1 MTQRDEVM
9 IAFSKVP
16 YPGDEALTPCG
27 CDECR
32 WEVGRL
38 RGKKWTR
45 LGLDDFGAGDGE
57 ANVALLT
64 PAAFHY
70 FLPGLMLVALD
81 HSEAR
86 GDILGKVIHRIT
98 ASDREGKAA
107 RAKVD
112 QVINRLSGRQ
122 RQVLADLI
130 RQAEGSEP
138 HVPAIWQSAIAN
150 LIDGIATPYDH
161 GTVERWLAEE
171 DGGRSGLPP
180 ASGDRGP

>member
-1 MTQRDEVM
+1 MSLRDEAM

-16 YPGDEALTPCG
+16 YPGDEALTSCD

-45 LGLDDFGAGDGE
+45 LSLDDFGAGDGA

-70 FLPGLMLVALD
+70 FLPGLILLALD
-81 HSEAR
+81 HPGMT
-86 GDILGKVIHRIT
+86 GDILGMVVRRLT
-98 ASDREGKAA
+98 ASDREGEAA

-112 QVINRLSGRQ
+112 QVIKRLSGRQ
-122 RQVLADLI
+122 RRVLIELI
-130 RQAEGSEP
+130 LQAEGSEP
-138 HVPAIWQSAIAN
+138 HVPAIWQSAITN
-150 LIDGIATPYDH
+150 LIDGVATPYDYS
-161 GTVERWLAEE
+161 TVERWLAEE
-171 DGGRSGLPP
+171 YGGRSGLPP